1 MKTERKQGSNSIRRF
16 AEDEAKGRAGA
27 EGSGYSSS
35 VRIFRYNIARSDFRT
50 KDVAPCGGR
59 PEEKSELKPFLSTG
73 LRWRNQKEEKQK
85 YLKFCRTEHKTNC
98 HMRYIIYCRK
108 STDEKTRQVL
118 SIDGQLSELKEFA
131 KRENLQ
137 IVDTVLESK
146 TAKEPGREKF
156 ADLLKRIEKG
166 EANGILSWHP
176 DRLAR
181 NSVDGGKIIYLLDI
195 GKLTNL
201 KFPTFWFDNT
211 PQGKFMLNI
220 AFGQSK
226 YYVDNLSEN
235 VKRGLREKLRRGVWP
250 KLAPIG
256 YFNDLKIKSIEVD
269 IEKSKY
275 IKKAFEKFSEGA
287 ISYSEIARM
296 LFKGGIYRKGERV
309 MKVGTIKNMLT
320 NKFYIG
326 TFLYN
331 GVMYKGSHATF
342 ISKDLFNKVQIQ
354 MERLSRPRLKGHN
367 FPFTGFI
374 KCNECGSAIT
384 AETHPRYYKRTD
396 RKVIFNYYRCTKSLG
411 NCTQK
416 YITDVELEKQIRN
429 IVLKCSLDDEGYKI
443 FMDLYEKDKLIE
455 EQSASQRLIELQS
468 KISNLEDQEET
479 LLDGYIQHIIE
490 PEVYKKKK
498 NEIFEEKL
506 KFVDQKSKFSQKGGG
521 RLEPLLELIKIAKT
535 GDKIARAKSNCEELA
550 VFAKNAGSNFFLE
563 NRHLKPVLKNGFNS
577 LFSSGRPPHGAT
589 SFVRK
594 SLLAR
599 LKGIEPLLEDLE
611 SPGLPLTYSP

>member
-1 MKTERKQGSNSIRRF
+1 
-16 AEDEAKGRAGA
+16 
-27 EGSGYSSS
+27 
-35 VRIFRYNIARSDFRT
+35 
-50 KDVAPCGGR
+50 
-59 PEEKSELKPFLSTG
+59 
-73 LRWRNQKEEKQK
+73 
-85 YLKFCRTEHKTNC
+85 
-98 HMRYIIYCRK
+98 MRYIIYCRK
-108 STDEKTRQVL
+108 STDEKNRQVL

-137 IVDTVLESK
+137 IVDTVLENK

-195 GKLTNL
+195 DKLTNL

-211 PQGKFMLNI
+211 PQGKFMLSI

-256 YFNDLKIKSIEVD
+256 YFNDLKNKSIEVY

-275 IKKAFEKFSEGA
+275 VKKAFEKFAEGTV
-287 ISYSEIARM
+287 SYSEIARM
-296 LFKGGIYRKGERV
+296 LFKCGIFRKGERV

-331 GVMYKGSHATF
+331 GVLYKGSHATF
-342 ISKDLFNKVQIQ
+342 ISKDLFNKAQKVV
-354 MERLSRPRLKGHN
+354 ERLSRPRLKGHN

-374 KCNECGSAIT
+374 KCSECGSAIT

-396 RKVIFNYYRCTKSLG
+396 RKVVLI
-411 NCTQK
+411 
-416 YITDVELEKQIRN
+416 ITDVQKVWGTVHRN
-429 IVLKCSLDDEGYKI
+429 
-443 FMDLYEKDKLIE
+443 
-455 EQSASQRLIELQS
+455 
-468 KISNLEDQEET
+468 T
-479 LLDGYIQHIIE
+479 
-490 PEVYKKKK
+490 
-498 NEIFEEKL
+498 
-506 KFVDQKSKFSQKGGG
+506 
-521 RLEPLLELIKIAKT
+521 
-535 GDKIARAKSNCEELA
+535 
-550 VFAKNAGSNFFLE
+550 
-563 NRHLKPVLKNGFNS
+563 
-577 LFSSGRPPHGAT
+577 
-589 SFVRK
+589 
-594 SLLAR
+594 
-599 LKGIEPLLEDLE
+599 
-611 SPGLPLTYSP
+611 

>member
-1 MKTERKQGSNSIRRF
+1 
-16 AEDEAKGRAGA
+16 
-27 EGSGYSSS
+27 
-35 VRIFRYNIARSDFRT
+35 
-50 KDVAPCGGR
+50 
-59 PEEKSELKPFLSTG
+59 
-73 LRWRNQKEEKQK
+73 
-85 YLKFCRTEHKTNC
+85 
-98 HMRYIIYCRK
+98 MRYIIYCRK
-108 STDEKTRQVL
+108 STDEKNRQVL

-156 ADLLKRIEKG
+156 ADVLKRIEKG

-181 NSVDGGKIIYLLDI
+181 NSIDGGKIIYLLDI

-211 PQGKFMLNI
+211 PQGKFMLSI

-275 IKKAFEKFSEGA
+275 VKKAFEKFAEDNT
-287 ISYSEIARM
+287 SYSEIARM
-296 LFKGGIYRKGERV
+296 LFKCGIYRKGERV

-331 GVMYKGSHATF
+331 GVLYKGSHATF
-342 ISKDLFNKVQIQ
+342 ISKDLFNKVQNI

-374 KCNECGSAIT
+374 KCAECGSAIT
-384 AETHPRYYKRTD
+384 AETHPRYYERTN
-396 RKVIFNYYRCTKSLG
+396 RKVVFNYYRCTKSLG

-416 YITDVELEKQIRN
+416 YMTDVELEKQIRN
-429 IVLKCSLDDEGYKI
+429 MVLKCSIDDEGYKV
-443 FMDLYEKDKLIE
+443 FEELLEKDKLIE
-455 EQSASQRLIELQS
+455 ELSASQRQAELVS

-479 LLDGYIQHIIE
+479 LLNGFIQHIIE

-506 KFVDQKSKFSQKGGG
+506 KIASEKSKFNQNGAG
-521 RLEPLLELIKIAKT
+521 RLEPLSELIKIAKT
-535 GDKIARAKSNCEELA
+535 GDKIARAKCNCEELA

-563 NRHLKPVLKNGFNS
+563 NRQLKPVLKKGFSS
-577 LFSSGRPPHGAT
+577 LFSAGRPPHGAT
-589 SFVRK
+589 SVERI
-594 SLLAR
+594 SLWAGVDR
-599 LKGIEPLLEDLE
+599 IELSLPVLETG
-611 SPGLPLTYSP
+611 GLPLTDTPKYLKTALILYQENGQFTLTMKVISTKKVILTMKVTLTWKFPCEKLPFYNFGNTF

>member
-1 MKTERKQGSNSIRRF
+1 
-16 AEDEAKGRAGA
+16 
-27 EGSGYSSS
+27 
-35 VRIFRYNIARSDFRT
+35 
-50 KDVAPCGGR
+50 
-59 PEEKSELKPFLSTG
+59 
-73 LRWRNQKEEKQK
+73 
-85 YLKFCRTEHKTNC
+85 
-98 HMRYIIYCRK
+98 MRYIIYCRK

-137 IVDTVLESK
+137 IVDTVLENK

-156 ADLLKRIEKG
+156 AEVLKRIEKG

-195 GKLTNL
+195 GKLLNL

-211 PQGKFMLNI
+211 PQGKFMLSI

-269 IEKSKY
+269 IEKSTFVRT
-275 IKKAFEKFSEGA
+275 AFEKFAEGA
-287 ISYSEIARM
+287 VSYSEIARM
-296 LFKGGIYRKGERV
+296 LFKCGVYRKGERV
-309 MKVGTIKNMLT
+309 LKVDTIKNMLS

-331 GVMYKGSHATF
+331 GVMYKGSHKTF
-342 ISKDLFNKVQIQ
+342 ISKDLFSKVQKQ
-354 MERLSRPRLKGHN
+354 LERLSRPRLKGHN

-374 KCNECGSAIT
+374 KCAECGSAIT
-384 AETHPRYYKRTD
+384 AETHPRYYQRTD
-396 RKVIFNYYRCTKSLG
+396 RKVVFNYYRCTKSLG

-429 IVLKCSLDDEGYKI
+429 MVLKCSIDDEGYKI

-455 EQSASQRLIELQS
+455 EQFASQRLIELQS

-498 NEIFEEKL
+498 NKIFEEKL
-506 KFVDQKSKFSQKGGG
+506 KFVDQKSKFSQNGGG

-563 NRHLKPVLKNGFNS
+563 NCHLKPVLKNGFNS
-577 LFSSGRPPHGAT
+577 LFSAGRPPAGAT
-589 SFVRK
+589 LFERVSF
-594 SLLAR
+594 LAG
-599 LKGIEPLLEDLE
+599 LEGIGPPIEDLE
-611 SPGLPLTYSP
+611 SPVIPLNYSPRLQLFDIVSKKEGIYFSFEDSL